1 MAVTSLPVAVKNLSI
16 FVYIFTFSP
25 FFFYVI
31 QKYNSEY
38 FYHKKALK
46 DIEISIILNVCSN
59 KN

>member
-1 MAVTSLPVAVKNLSI
+1 MSVKYFVTFKDKQSRGSDVTSGHGKKLSI

-38 FYHKKALK
+38 FYHKKH
-46 DIEISIILNVCSN
+46 
-59 KN
+59 